1 MEEDITLSSQQLNA
15 SLLNP
20 AQLAYIGDAVYEIY
34 IRHYLLTLGITKSS
48 KLQQQ
53 AETFVKAQMQNEAL
67 KIISPMLSEEEQ
79 KIVLRGRNNKHK
91 NKPKNASVEE
101 YNNATGLEALMG
113 FLYLN
118 KRKERMDKI
127 ISVIINH
134 FNKE

>member
-48 KLQQQ
+48 KLQQK

-67 KIISPMLSEEEQ
+67 RIISPMLSEEEQ
-79 KIVLRGRNNKHK
+79 KVVLRGRNNKHK

-113 FLYLN
+113 YLYLN

-127 ISVIINH
+127 ISVIISH